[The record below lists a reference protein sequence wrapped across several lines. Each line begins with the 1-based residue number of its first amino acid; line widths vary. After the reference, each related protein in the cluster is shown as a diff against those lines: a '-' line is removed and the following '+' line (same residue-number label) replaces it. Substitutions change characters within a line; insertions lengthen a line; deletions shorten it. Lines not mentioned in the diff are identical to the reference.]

1 MGTCI
6 HGRVDGCMDGRTDGR
21 AGGWVDG
28 CKRARVRACVRAGGR
43 EGGRDKR
50 GNTITWVVL
59 EQRVSTQLL
68 FQSGPPDPG
77 GLFQVVGI
85 QFHVQVVAASQ
96 CTLIRV
102 GLCHVYY
109 RQ

>member
-1 MGTCI
+1 M
-6 HGRVDGCMDGRTDGR
+6 HE
-21 AGGWVDG
+21 
-28 CKRARVRACVRAGGR
+28 CKRASERVCVRADGR

-50 GNTITWVVL
+50 GHTIMCVVL

-85 QFHVQVVAASQ
+85 QFHVYVVAASQ
-96 CTLIRV
+96 CTLIRL